1 MTDKDELIDH
11 YWSLRPT
18 LFNVLDVM
26 RLHQRKLDED
36 APVRLE
42 LELVLRAFEQE
53 SDDRERLRLVFFGVT
68 DLELSGTGFV
78 VFPLLEIFSI
88 QDFQWEHLKYR
99 VKETENG
106 ELSFYCESF
115 TATVEVV

>member
-1 MTDKDELIDH
+1 MTDKDELVDH

-42 LELVLRAFEQE
+42 LELVLRLFEQE
-53 SDDRERLRLVFFGVT
+53 NDDRERLHLVFFGVT
-68 DLELSGTGFV
+68 DLKFSGTGLV

-88 QDFQWEHLKYR
+88 RDFQWERLKYR
-99 VKETENG
+99 VKEIENG

-115 TATVEVV
+115 TATLEVV